1 MPSCGSDDEE
11 YYPDPEPIAIPIEDE
26 IDLHTFQPRD
36 IPEVVREYIREAAR
50 LGFEEVRIVHGKGM
64 GVQRRIVQSE
74 LSKHPLVMEFW
85 DAPPGRGHWGA
96 TLARLRIDEHAGE
109 E

>member
-1 MPSCGSDDEE
+1 MNDHDDDE
-11 YYPDPEPIAIPIEDE
+11 YYPDPDPIEIPIEDE

-36 IPEVVREYIREAAR
+36 IPEVVREYINEAAR
-50 LGFEEVRIVHGKGM
+50 LGFEEVRVIHGKGK

-74 LSKHPLVMEFW
+74 LSKHPLVAEYW

-96 TLARLRIDEHAGE
+96 TLARLIIPDGKDDAAQ
-109 E
+109 